1 MMKETERIMN
11 GIQRLTW
18 GVLGLGCLAG
28 AMLAGAWWHLLTA
41 LLCLLMWAAYGDGPE
56 VTESVTGHGKKEEGP
71 WDTGC

>member
-28 AMLAGAWWHLLTA
+28 AM
-41 LLCLLMWAAYGDGPE
+41 LCLLMWAAYGDGPE

>member
-28 AMLAGAWWHLLTA
+28 AILAGAWWHLLTA
-41 LLCLLMWAAYGDGPE
+41 P
-56 VTESVTGHGKKEEGP
+56 ESVTGHGKKEEGP